1 MTDIFIMKL
10 DQIQP
15 SQLFISSDKLN
26 NVLRDYD
33 RFKPELVEPL
43 PVKKLGK
50 RVVLT
55 DGHTRALAVFLRG
68 ALEARVYWDEEELDE
83 DAYKTCVTW
92 CRKEGVTSITDLKD
106 KVVSAEEYDKLW
118 VKRCEKMVR
127 RLDAKRAKTLS
138 VVVDTVD
145 QEYLVSK

>member
-1 MTDIFIMKL
+1 
-10 DQIQP
+10 
-15 SQLFISSDKLN
+15 
-26 NVLRDYD
+26 
-33 RFKPELVEPL
+33 
-43 PVKKLGK
+43 
-50 RVVLT
+50 
-55 DGHTRALAVFLRG
+55 
-68 ALEARVYWDEEELDE
+68 LEARVYWDEEELDE

-127 RLDAKRAKTLS
+127 RLDEKRAKTLS
-138 VVVDTVD
+138 VVVDTAD